1 VRYVVLDFRRVND
14 LDSTGAR
21 ILLQTHERL
30 KAQGV
35 HLLLASVD
43 AAPHVE
49 VALHGMGVVAA
60 VGAVFADADHAL
72 EWAENHLVG
81 RLRPAE
87 AAGGEYP
94 FEQLGLLARFTA
106 KEREQFRALLKR
118 REYAA
123 GEVLF
128 REGAAG
134 DELYIIVS
142 GSASAKLTVAGG
154 GQEKRVREQRLVSF
168 AAGTP
173 FGEMALLDREARSA
187 TVQADEPL
195 VCYVLDRPAYERIE
209 RDMPAIAIKLLTNLG
224 AELSARLRQSNRMLS

>member
-1 VRYVVLDFRRVND
+1 
-14 LDSTGAR
+14 
-21 ILLQTHERL
+21 
-30 KAQGV
+30 
-35 HLLLASVD
+35 LLLASVD

-49 VALHGMGVVAA
+49 VALRGMGVVAA
-60 VGAVFADADHAL
+60 VGAAFADADHAL

-81 RLRPAE
+81 TLRPAK

-94 FEQLGLLARFTA
+94 FEQLGLLARFTE
-106 KEREQFRALLKR
+106 KEREQFRTLLKR

-123 GEVLF
+123 GEIVF

-142 GSASAKLTVAGG
+142 GSASARLTVAGG
-154 GQEKRVREQRLVSF
+154 GPEKRVREQRLVSF

-173 FGEMALLDREARSA
+173 FGEMALLDRGARSA

-195 VCYVLDRPAYERIE
+195 VCYVLERPAYERLE
-209 RDMPAIAIKLLTNLG
+209 RDMSAIAIKLLSNLG

>member
-1 VRYVVLDFRRVND
+1 
-14 LDSTGAR
+14 
-21 ILLQTHERL
+21 
-30 KAQGV
+30 
-35 HLLLASVD
+35 
-43 AAPHVE
+43 
-49 VALHGMGVVAA
+49 MGVVAA
-60 VGAVFADADHAL
+60 VGAEFADADHAL

-106 KEREQFRALLKR
+106 KEREQFRALLQR

-123 GEVLF
+123 GEILF

-142 GSASAKLTVAGG
+142 GSASAKLTVAGS
-154 GQEKRVREQRLVSF
+154 GQEKGAREQRLVSF

-187 TVQADEPL
+187 TVQADERL

-209 RDMPAIAIKLLTNLG
+209 RDMPGIAIKLLTNLG